1 MSSTAYL
8 IDHPPARSQY
18 LSPRR
23 EDPSGVVAVHT
34 AENAPDFVAFDGGA
48 EAVASWISRRS
59 DAGSYHEIAD
69 SDSAV
74 YLVPYTAEAFHDG
87 TGTNRHSLGLSCA
100 TRADVWPLAPQA
112 WRDGAVEQ
120 MAQAAARM
128 HRWVLMVRGFG
139 IPPRRITAAQA
150 RARVPGCISH
160 AELDPT
166 RRTDPGA
173 GFPWTRFLTRFA
185 ELTGQTGQSTDT
197 EEGDVPLD
205 STDITKIREAV
216 RAELNAGLIPGQ
228 TTWAKSVEVQ
238 GSLVQSIFNYVRS
251 ISAAVDA
258 DDVNEAELAAVLA
271 PAIVAALDIESAV
284 RAAVATAGLA
294 LSAEQVTAIADAT
307 ADELGARLGQ

>member
-100 TRADVWPLAPQA
+100 TRAETARSSR
-112 WRDGAVEQ
+112 WRRPRLGCIDGCSWCAGSGSRR
-120 MAQAAARM
+120 A
-128 HRWVLMVRGFG
+128 GS
-139 IPPRRITAAQA
+139 PPRRLELECPGSSRTPSSTRPGAPT
-150 RARVPGCISH
+150 RVPGSH
-160 AELDPT
+160 G
-166 RRTDPGA
+166 PG
-173 GFPWTRFLTRFA
+173 
-185 ELTGQTGQSTDT
+185 S
-197 EEGDVPLD
+197 
-205 STDITKIREAV
+205 
-216 RAELNAGLIPGQ
+216 
-228 TTWAKSVEVQ
+228 
-238 GSLVQSIFNYVRS
+238 
-251 ISAAVDA
+251 
-258 DDVNEAELAAVLA
+258 
-271 PAIVAALDIESAV
+271 
-284 RAAVATAGLA
+284 
-294 LSAEQVTAIADAT
+294 
-307 ADELGARLGQ
+307 